1 MKELEL
7 YLEYKDLGFNLIVD
21 PEVTIK
27 KQISDLF
34 ENENISKSNYIE
46 WDKIKIIEVEINK

>member
-7 YLEYKDLGFNLIVD
+7 HLEYKDLGFNLIVN
-21 PEVTIK
+21 PKATIK
-27 KQISDLF
+27 QQISELF

>member
-7 YLEYKDLGFNLIVD
+7 YLEYKDLGFNLIMD

-27 KQISDLF
+27 QQISELF
-34 ENENISKSNYIE
+34 ENERISNCIE
-46 WDKIKIIEVEINK
+46 WDKIKIIGVEINK